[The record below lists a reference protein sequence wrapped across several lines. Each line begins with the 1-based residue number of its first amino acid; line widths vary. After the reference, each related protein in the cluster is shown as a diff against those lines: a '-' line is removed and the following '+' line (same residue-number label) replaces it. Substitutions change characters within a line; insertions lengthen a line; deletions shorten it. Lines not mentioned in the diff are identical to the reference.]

1 MKKQIIAR
9 AVPKQSPKKKN
20 RNKNNN
26 NQDQIP
32 GLMNLMHVDAAPAA
46 MSSIMKT
53 GKPVFKSEK
62 DGGMRIV
69 HHELFGGV
77 TNAASAFANQQFKL
91 QPGLSTSVSGGMFPW
106 LSAIAA
112 RFERYKFHK
121 LGIAYVTK
129 AATSESG
136 TVYIAPDYDSSDPQ
150 PGTESQIAAYQDSK
164 SCSPWQN
171 MFVPLDP
178 KCLHPNSVPKFVRTG
193 FVPFSDSTD
202 FDAGSINIATVSGGS
217 TNGIGKLY
225 VFYDVSLYT
234 PNLEDTTT
242 AASVQQTAMYALN
255 GGAQTITSATPTL
268 ILFDTEIVDG
278 IGLPGFTAGVMTM
291 PKGAWK
297 ITCGAS
303 FNFTVN
309 EAFAG
314 TMNIFQNGSGNGRSL
329 RQFNLGAN
337 GTNVKQSL
345 VTSDVIVTDSNDT
358 ISVSVTLTAATSTI
372 TVIDDTA
379 HIIIEPA

>member
-1 MKKQIIAR
+1 MKKSNNRPR
-9 AVPKQSPKKKN
+9 AGPKRAPVKQRPKASN
-20 RNKNNN
+20 DNV
-26 NQDQIP
+26 P
-32 GLMNLMHVDAAPAA
+32 GLANLFHVDAAPSA
-46 MSSIMKT
+46 MSSVMQA

-62 DGGMRIV
+62 DGGMRII
-69 HHELFGGV
+69 HHELFGNV
-77 TNAASAFANQQFKL
+77 TNSASAFVNQQFKL
-91 QPGLSTSVSGGMFPW
+91 QPGLSTSSAISGGMFPW

-136 TVYIAPDYDSSDPQ
+136 TIYVAPDYDSADPQ
-150 PGTESQIAAYQDSK
+150 PGTEAQIAAYSDSK
-164 SCSPWQN
+164 SCAPWQN
-171 MFVPLDP
+171 MYVPLDP
-178 KCLHPNSVPKFVRTG
+178 KCLHPNSVPKFVRSG

-202 FDAGSINIATVSGGS
+202 YDAGCINIATVSGGS
-217 TNGIGKLY
+217 TNGVGKLY
-225 VFYDVSLYT
+225 VFYDISLYT
-234 PNLEDTTT
+234 PNLEDGTT
-242 AASVQQTAMYALN
+242 AAAVEQTAMYALN

-278 IGLPGFTAGVMTM
+278 IGLPGFTAGSMTM

-297 ITCGAS
+297 IICGAS
-303 FNFTVN
+303 FNFTAN

-345 VTSDVIVTDSNDT
+345 VTNDVIVTDENDT
-358 ISVSVTLTAATSTI
+358 IAVSVTLTAATSTI

-379 HIIIEPA
+379 HIIIQPA